1 MSQMTAE
8 QYRAQ
13 LERTRRHPA
22 LAEDNISLP
31 AGAGTKLSALCFGV
45 ALVGLALTLLG
56 AVVVNVKHALAAY
69 QVGVMSVLG
78 IALGSMFFIM
88 IFHLVNAGWH
98 ATIKRQWE
106 HLLSMLPLCVL
117 LVFPVLA
124 IEVIRAV
131 LAGENGGDGFLL
143 FEWLNPAIAS
153 TFLIEHKAGFLN
165 APFWLLRFVLY
176 AAIWIFLAQRLY
188 SLSKQQDLTGDR
200 WLTQKARFMSGWGTL
215 VLALTSSFAAFDWMM
230 SMDYRFFSTMWGV
243 YYFAA
248 SAGASVATLVIVLAI
263 LRGMG
268 RLTGAVTD
276 EHFRDLGKFLF
287 AFSVFWAYI
296 GFSQY
301 FLIWYANIPEETAYY
316 LRRMTGGWEAL
327 SFFLIVGHFVVPFVL
342 LLFRPVKHSTIG
354 LALVSAWLLAMHVL
368 DMVWIIRPMVY
379 VQDWAVRDPGPTG
392 WWLDVAA
399 IVGVFALFA
408 GVLIRKITSGPL
420 VAANDPYLDEGLKH
434 KNYVG

>member
-1 MSQMTAE
+1 MSQMTAD
-8 QYRAQ
+8 QYRAH

-22 LAEDNISLP
+22 LAADNIHLP
-31 AGAGTKLSALCFGV
+31 AGSGTKLSALCFGV
-45 ALVGLALTLLG
+45 ALAGLALTLLG

-69 QVGVMSVLG
+69 QVGVMSVLA
-78 IALGSMFFIM
+78 IALGSLFMIM
-88 IFHLVNAGWH
+88 IFNLVNAGWH
-98 ATIKRQWE
+98 GTVKRQWE
-106 HLLSMLPLCVL
+106 HLFSMLPLCVL

-131 LAGENGGDGFLL
+131 VAGDSGRDGFLL
-143 FEWLNPAIAS
+143 FEWLNPAIS
-153 TFLIEHKAGFLN
+153 GTFLIEHKAGFLN

-200 WLTQKARFMSGWGTL
+200 WLSQKARFMSGWGTL

-327 SFFLIVGHFVVPFVL
+327 SFFLIAGHFVVPFVL
-342 LLFRPVKHSTIG
+342 LLFKPVKHSTLG
-354 LALVSAWLLAMHVL
+354 LALVAGWLLVMHVL
-368 DMVWIIRPMVY
+368 DMFWIIRPMVY
-379 VQDWAVRDPGPTG
+379 VQDWASLNPGPTG
-392 WWLDVAA
+392 WWVDVAA

-408 GVLIRKITSGPL
+408 GVLIRKIASGPL
-420 VAANDPYLDEGLKH
+420 VAANDPYLHESLKH